1 MGRLF
6 KGIKSKEMEKIINNL
21 SRNIR
26 HLRDEKKL
34 TTQEL
39 ASDAKVSIS
48 TISEIE
54 NARIEDFRMSTII
67 AIAKVLDA
75 SPLSLLEN
83 ISIKSTK
90 VKNKID
96 KSLK

>member
-26 HLRDEKKL
+26 HLRDEKEL

-54 NARIEDFRMSTII
+54 NGRIEDFRMSTII

-83 ISIKSTK
+83 ISIKSAK
-90 VKNKID
+90 IKNKTD

>member
-34 TTQEL
+34 TTQDL

-54 NARIEDFRMSTII
+54 NGRIEDFRMSTII
-67 AIAKVLDA
+67 AIAKILDA

-83 ISIKSTK
+83 NSIKPTK
-90 VKNKID
+90 VKNKTD